1 MKQQMQIEVAVE
13 EIFINIAN
21 YAYAPLTGSAEIDFL
36 CENGVAE
43 ITFIDNGVSYDPL
56 AKADPDI
63 TLSARERP
71 IGGLEILMVKKTMD
85 DVLYRSENDC
95 NILTIRKY
103 IK

>member
-43 ITFIDNGVSYDPL
+43 ITFIDNGVF
-56 AKADPDI
+56 
-63 TLSARERP
+63 
-71 IGGLEILMVKKTMD
+71 V
-85 DVLYRSENDC
+85 
-95 NILTIRKY
+95 
-103 IK
+103 